1 MDEGNMRYGL
11 LGEKLSHSFSA
22 EIHKS
27 LGGYDYELIEVEKK
41 DLDSFLKKKDFSA
54 INVTIPYKQDVIPY
68 LYYISDT
75 AKSIGAVNTVV
86 NKDGKLYGYNT
97 DFLGMRA
104 LILKNGIDLNGK
116 KVLIAGSGGTSK
128 TALAVAKD
136 LGAKEVYRLSRNP
149 KDGLISYEQAEKQHS
164 DANVIINTTPAG
176 MYPKIEGA
184 ALDINKFDGLCGVID
199 AVYNPLRSELVQ
211 KALDK
216 GVPAEGGLYMLVAQA
231 AYACE
236 KFIDTEISV
245 NEIDR
250 VFKKLERD
258 KQNIVLVGMPGSG
271 KTTIGKELAKK
282 LGREFIDTDDVIKE
296 QFGDISEI
304 FKVNGEQYF
313 RKLERDVILETAA
326 NAVRLSPPEAVRCF
340 AAKMSFV

>member
-1 MDEGNMRYGL
+1 M
-11 LGEKLSHSFSA
+11 
-22 EIHKS
+22 
-27 LGGYDYELIEVEKK
+27 
-41 DLDSFLKKKDFSA
+41 
-54 INVTIPYKQDVIPY
+54 
-68 LYYISDT
+68 
-75 AKSIGAVNTVV
+75 V

-104 LILKNGIDLNGK
+104 LILKNGIDLNGQ

-149 KDGLISYEQAEKQHS
+149 KDDLISYEQAEKQHS
-164 DANVIINTTPAG
+164 DTNVIINTTPAG

-199 AVYNPLRSELVQ
+199 AVYNPLRSEFVQ

-216 GVPAEGGLYMLVAQA
+216 GIPAEGGLYMLVAQA

-250 VFKKLERD
+250 VFKKLERN

-296 QFGDISEI
+296 RFGDISEI

-326 NAVRLSPPEAVRCF
+326 NAVRLSPPAAERCF

>member
-1 MDEGNMRYGL
+1 MG
-11 LGEKLSHSFSA
+11 F
-22 EIHKS
+22 
-27 LGGYDYELIEVEKK
+27 
-41 DLDSFLKKKDFSA
+41 
-54 INVTIPYKQDVIPY
+54 
-68 LYYISDT
+68 
-75 AKSIGAVNTVV
+75 
-86 NKDGKLYGYNT
+86 
-97 DFLGMRA
+97 
-104 LILKNGIDLNGK
+104 
-116 KVLIAGSGGTSK
+116 
-128 TALAVAKD
+128 
-136 LGAKEVYRLSRNP
+136 
-149 KDGLISYEQAEKQHS
+149 
-164 DANVIINTTPAG
+164 
-176 MYPKIEGA
+176 A
-184 ALDINKFDGLCGVID
+184 ALSTP
-199 AVYNPLRSELVQ
+199 VYNPLRSELVQ

-313 RKLERDVILETAA
+313 RKLERDVILETGGK
-326 NAVRLSPPEAVRCF
+326 AVRLSPPEAGAVLCSENVFRLRQKRKNIFSRPSARADNSHLRSSPCP
-340 AAKMSFV
+340 